1 MSSYSYHRQ
10 SARQARRV
18 AICARM
24 RAAKER
30 RRLERM
36 ADHPVRQTIMQVA
49 EVMIQR
55 RVLADGQV
63 LRADQP
69 IRLVLSSAGRRQWMV
84 AEDGQFW
91 AAPAGG
97 WQIGRAL
104 GRLLSC

>member
-1 MSSYSYHRQ
+1 
-10 SARQARRV
+10 
-18 AICARM
+18 M

-36 ADHPVRQTIMQVA
+36 AGQPVRQTIMQVA
-49 EVMIQR
+49 EVTIQR

-63 LRADQP
+63 LRVDKP
-69 IRLVLSSAGRRQWMV
+69 IRLVLSSTARRQWTV

-97 WQIGRAL
+97 WQIGRAI
-104 GRLLSC
+104 GRLISC